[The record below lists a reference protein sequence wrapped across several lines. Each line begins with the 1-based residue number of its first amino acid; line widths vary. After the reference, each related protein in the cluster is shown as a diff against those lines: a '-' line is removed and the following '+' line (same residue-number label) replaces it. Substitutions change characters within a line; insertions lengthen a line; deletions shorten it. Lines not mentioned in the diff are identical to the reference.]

1 MLLWPYCSCSTTFY
15 FCFLYFP
22 RYFYC
27 CCSTLS
33 CSTLVSS
40 LLVLIFYRGWH
51 GLIGL
56 APLLPLL
63 GPMGLT
69 AAISHRAGVL
79 GLIFFSLSFQAFTT
93 LCFFLL
99 LTNLFLHP
107 FLLVTGIFYCWAPF
121 IKSGDQQPLRRKH
134 SIAQSYLNSSI
145 IIVDYVKSN
154 DNLADPFIKALAKD
168 RV

>member
-93 LCFFLL
+93 LCFFYYLL
-99 LTNLFLHP
+99 ISSCILFCW
-107 FLLVTGIFYCWAPF
+107 LLGFSIVGPLLSKVGI
-121 IKSGDQQPLRRKH
+121 
-134 SIAQSYLNSSI
+134 NS
-145 IIVDYVKSN
+145 
-154 DNLADPFIKALAKD
+154 L
-168 RV
+168 

>member
-1 MLLWPYCSCSTTFY
+1 MAWAYWACSTFASSWAY
-15 FCFLYFP
+15 GPNCCYFP
-22 RYFYC
+22 SSWCVGPYF
-27 CCSTLS
+27 
-33 CSTLVSS
+33 
-40 LLVLIFYRGWH
+40 F
-51 GLIGL
+51 
-56 APLLPLL
+56 
-63 GPMGLT
+63 
-69 AAISHRAGVL
+69 
-79 GLIFFSLSFQAFTT
+79 LSFLSGFYNP
-93 LCFFLL
+93 LFFLL

-134 SIAQSYLNSSI
+134 SIVQSYLNSSI